1 MNTRINKGRLVIVI
15 LIGIVIIRSLFAI
28 VDFSLTDETKKTTNK
43 NVVIKETNTQVATP
57 IVTDKSKPTATIK
70 KTKKPVITENKNK
83 VTLISYNTW
92 AQPKVTKLTNIFN
105 NITLHSSQGDLK
117 TVLNDFD
124 ELFKIEKQF
133 INKEYPKEFESFRY
147 NMLQMFL
154 QWHSAKSCLLIN
166 DSTGIS
172 NHGALANN
180 YLDLA
185 TKEYKKIM
193 GLEYE

>member
-1 MNTRINKGRLVIVI
+1 MNTRINKGRLIIVI
-15 LIGIVIIRSLFAI
+15 LIGIVIIRSLLAI
-28 VDFSLTDETKKTTNK
+28 VDFSLTDEAKKQTTNK
-43 NVVIKETNTQVATP
+43 NVSIIKETNTPVATP
-57 IVTDKSKPTATIK
+57 IVTDIK
-70 KTKKPVITENKNK
+70 KTKEPVITENKNK
-83 VTLISYNTW
+83 ITLISYNTW

-105 NITLHSSQGDLK
+105 NITLHSSQNNL
-117 TVLNDFD
+117 TAVLNDFD

-172 NHGALANN
+172 NHGSLANN

-185 TKEYKKIM
+185 TLEYKKIM